1 MSLKYISAYALCS
14 IKNPSPSKDDVA
26 KIVKLGGAFDQSELD
41 AFWTSF
47 EGKSFASAVAEG
59 QSKMTAASAGGGGG
73 AAPAAAAAAAP
84 APGAKPAAA
93 AKAPEPEESEGE
105 MMDLF

>member
-47 EGKSFASAVAEG
+47 EGNSFASAVAEG

-84 APGAKPAAA
+84 EAKPAAA